1 MNDNIF
7 KRKICQDRLNIL
19 FEDIKT
25 LPKMKENKKEI
36 VEDIIRRADA
46 LKNDMLDLAT
56 DKQKEIVIR
65 DFNLIKK
72 FMRKLT
78 WIDFNYINNI
88 NVITF
93 FFKFK

>member
-78 WIDFNYINNI
+78 
-88 NVITF
+88 
-93 FFKFK
+93 